1 MAPPPPL
8 LASLLLAAGLA
19 LLLPPGVAEGKPHV
33 NHGKFK
39 DGPWTV
45 GHATFY
51 GGRDGSGTTDGGACG
66 YKDALAKDYGAL
78 TAAVSPA
85 LYSEGAGCGACFEVK
100 GPEEGGS
107 GNKSVV
113 VTATNQAPPP
123 VSGQKGEHFDLTMPA
138 FLQIAEEKAGIV
150 PISYRRYC
158 VVVQAHDE
166 HTNALHPLIDAWF
179 LQCIQLIRVACVRQG
194 GIRYTITG
202 NENYNM
208 VMVTNVGGEGD
219 VVALSVKGNKRVKW
233 TPMKRS
239 WGQLWTTEVDLT
251 GESLTYRVMTGD
263 HRKATS
269 WHVMP
274 RDWQFGKTYQA
285 TKNF

>member
-1 MAPPPPL
+1 MHL
-8 LASLLLAAGLA
+8 
-19 LLLPPGVAEGKPHV
+19 
-33 NHGKFK
+33 
-39 DGPWTV
+39 
-45 GHATFY
+45 
-51 GGRDGSGTTDGGACG
+51 
-66 YKDALAKDYGAL
+66 
-78 TAAVSPA
+78 
-85 LYSEGAGCGACFEVK
+85 
-100 GPEEGGS
+100 
-107 GNKSVV
+107 
-113 VTATNQAPPP
+113 
-123 VSGQKGEHFDLTMPA
+123 
-138 FLQIAEEKAGIV
+138 
-150 PISYRRYC
+150 
-158 VVVQAHDE
+158 
-166 HTNALHPLIDAWF
+166 LIDDF
-179 LQCIQLIRVACVRQG
+179 SNPTRVACVRQG

-202 NENYNM
+202 NKNYNM

>member
-1 MAPPPPL
+1 MAAPL
-8 LASLLLAAGLA
+8 LASLLLAGLA
-19 LLLPPGVAEGKPHV
+19 LAGVADADGTKKPHV

-39 DGPWTV
+39 AGPWTE

-66 YKDALAKDYGAL
+66 YKGDLSKDYGAL
-78 TAAVSPA
+78 TAAVSPV
-85 LYSEGAGCGACFEVK
+85 LYADGAGCGACYEVM
-100 GPEEGGS
+100 GPAEGGD
-107 GNKSVV
+107 GKTNKTVL

-138 FLQIAEEKAGIV
+138 FLEIAEEKAGIV
-150 PISYRRYC
+150 PISYRR
-158 VVVQAHDE
+158 
-166 HTNALHPLIDAWF
+166 
-179 LQCIQLIRVACVRQG
+179 VACERKG

-202 NENYNM
+202 NKNYNM

-219 VVALSVKGNKRVKW
+219 VVALTVKGNKRVKW

-251 GESLTYRVMTGD
+251 GESLTFRVMNGD

-269 WHVMP
+269 WHVAP
-274 RDWQFGKTYQA
+274 RDWQFGTTYQA

>member
-1 MAPPPPL
+1 MAPPPL
-8 LASLLLAAGLA
+8 LESLLLAGLA
-19 LLLPPGVAEGKPHV
+19 LLLAPGVAEGKPHV

-51 GGRDGSGTTDGGACG
+51 GGRDGSGTTNGGACG
-66 YKDALAKDYGAL
+66 FKDELAKDYGAL

-85 LYSEGAGCGACFEVK
+85 LYSEGAGCGACYEVK
-100 GPEEGGS
+100 GPEEGG
-107 GNKSVV
+107 GGGGPNKSVV

-150 PISYRRYC
+150 PISYRRYRKNWNDRI
-158 VVVQAHDE
+158 ALH
-166 HTNALHPLIDAWF
+166 LHPLIDDD
-179 LQCIQLIRVACVRQG
+179 LSNPIRVACVRQG

-202 NENYNM
+202 NKNYNM

>member
-1 MAPPPPL
+1 MAAPL
-8 LASLLLAAGLA
+8 LASLLLVGLA
-19 LLLPPGVAEGKPHV
+19 LLAGVAEGGSGSKKPHV

-66 YKDALAKDYGAL
+66 YKGELSKDYGAL
-78 TAAVSPA
+78 TAAVGPT
-85 LYSEGAGCGACFEVK
+85 LYADGAGCGACYEVK
-100 GPEEGGS
+100 GPRAEGGDDKT
-107 GNKSVV
+107 NKTVV

-138 FLQIAEEKAGIV
+138 FLEIAEEKAGIV
-150 PISYRRYC
+150 PISYRR
-158 VVVQAHDE
+158 
-166 HTNALHPLIDAWF
+166 
-179 LQCIQLIRVACVRQG
+179 VACERKG

-202 NENYNM
+202 NKNYNM

-219 VVALSVKGNKRVKW
+219 VVALMVKGNKRVKW
-233 TPMKRS
+233 TQMKRS

-251 GESLTYRVMTGD
+251 GESLTFRVMNGD

-269 WHVMP
+269 WHVAP

>member
-1 MAPPPPL
+1 MSGSSLTMAPL
-8 LASLLLAAGLA
+8 LASLLLALLA
-19 LLLPPGVAEGKPHV
+19 GVAEGGDDGGAKPHV

-39 DGPWTV
+39 ADPWTD

-51 GGRDGSGTTDGGACG
+51 GGRDGSGTTQGGACG
-66 YKDALAKDYGAL
+66 YKDDLAKDYGAL
-78 TAAVSPA
+78 TAAVGPT
-85 LYSEGAGCGACFEVK
+85 LYKKGAGCGACYELK
-100 GPEEGGS
+100 GPDDDNGD
-107 GNKSVV
+107 KYVV
-113 VTATNQAPPP
+113 VTATNEAPPP
-123 VSGQKGEHFDLTMPA
+123 VNGMKGEHFDLTMPA
-138 FLQIAEEKAGIV
+138 FLKIAEEKAGVV
-150 PISYRRYC
+150 PVSYRK
-158 VVVQAHDE
+158 
-166 HTNALHPLIDAWF
+166 
-179 LQCIQLIRVACVRQG
+179 VACVRQG

-202 NENYNM
+202 NKNYNM
-208 VMVTNVGGEGD
+208 VMVTNVGGAGD
-219 VVALSVKGNKRVKW
+219 VVALTVKGNKRVKW

-251 GESLTYRVMTGD
+251 GESLTFRVMTGD

>member
-1 MAPPPPL
+1 MSGRRRSWTIWAPL
-8 LASLLLAAGLA
+8 LASLLLVGLASSSAAGAKVVEEEDDDGGASKKKL
-19 LLLPPGVAEGKPHV
+19 HV

-39 DGPWTV
+39 ADPWTD

-66 YKDALAKDYGAL
+66 YKGELGKDYGAL
-78 TAAVSPA
+78 TAAVGPS
-85 LYSEGAGCGACFEVK
+85 LYSNGAGCGACYELK
-100 GPEEGGS
+100 GTKGT
-107 GNKSVV
+107 VV

-138 FLQIAEEKAGIV
+138 FLKIAEEKAGIV
-150 PISYRRYC
+150 PITYRK
-158 VVVQAHDE
+158 
-166 HTNALHPLIDAWF
+166 
-179 LQCIQLIRVACVRQG
+179 VACVRQG

-202 NENYNM
+202 NPHYNM
-208 VMVTNVGGEGD
+208 VMVTNVGGAGD
-219 VVALSVKGNKRVKW
+219 VVGLLVKGNKRVKW

-251 GESLTYRVMTGD
+251 GESLTFRVMTGD

-269 WHVMP
+269 WHVAP
-274 RDWQFGKTYQA
+274 RDWKFDKTYQA

>member
-1 MAPPPPL
+1 MAPH
-8 LASLLLAAGLA
+8 LASLLLGGFA
-19 LLLPPGVAEGKPHV
+19 LLATVADAGKPHV
-33 NHGKFK
+33 SHGKFK
-39 DGPWTV
+39 AGPWTV

-85 LYSEGAGCGACFEVK
+85 LYDSGAGCGACYEVK
-100 GPEEGGS
+100 AEGDS
-107 GNKSVV
+107 AINNKSVV

-150 PISYRRYC
+150 PISYRR
-158 VVVQAHDE
+158 
-166 HTNALHPLIDAWF
+166 
-179 LQCIQLIRVACVRQG
+179 VACVRQG

-202 NENYNM
+202 NKNYNM

-219 VVALSVKGNKRVKW
+219 VVALMVKGNKRVKW

-251 GESLTYRVMTGD
+251 GESLTFRVMNGD

>member
-1 MAPPPPL
+1 MSSRRRSWTIWAPL
-8 LASLLLAAGLA
+8 LASLLLVGLVLSAAGA
-19 LLLPPGVAEGKPHV
+19 KVVEEDGGASKKKPHV

-39 DGPWTV
+39 ADPWTD

-66 YKDALAKDYGAL
+66 YKGELGKDYGAL
-78 TAAVSPA
+78 TAAVGPS
-85 LYSEGAGCGACFEVK
+85 LYSSGAGCGACYELK
-100 GPEEGGS
+100 GTKGT
-107 GNKSVV
+107 VV

-138 FLQIAEEKAGIV
+138 FLKIAEEKAGIV
-150 PISYRRYC
+150 PITYRKY
-158 VVVQAHDE
+158 VVQPKNILPID
-166 HTNALHPLIDAWF
+166 TCTSLITAN
-179 LQCIQLIRVACVRQG
+179 CRVACVRQG

-202 NENYNM
+202 NPHYNM
-208 VMVTNVGGEGD
+208 VMVTNVGGAGD
-219 VVALSVKGNKRVKW
+219 VVGLSVKGNKRVKW

-251 GESLTYRVMTGD
+251 GESLTFRVMTGD

-269 WHVMP
+269 WHVAP
-274 RDWQFGKTYQA
+274 RDWKFDKTYQA

>member
-1 MAPPPPL
+1 MSGSSRTTTMAPL
-8 LASLLLAAGLA
+8 LASLLLVGLP
-19 LLLPPGVAEGKPHV
+19 LLAGVAEAKPHV

-39 DGPWTV
+39 GGPWTD

-66 YKDALAKDYGAL
+66 YKDALAKDYGEL
-78 TAAVSPA
+78 TAAVGPS
-85 LYSEGAGCGACFEVK
+85 LYAQGAGCGACYEVK
-100 GPEEGGS
+100 GAEGEAASTG
-107 GNKSVV
+107 KSVV

-150 PISYRRYC
+150 PISYRR
-158 VVVQAHDE
+158 
-166 HTNALHPLIDAWF
+166 
-179 LQCIQLIRVACVRQG
+179 VACVRQG

-202 NENYNM
+202 NKNYNM

-219 VVALSVKGNKRVKW
+219 VVALTVKGNKRVKW

-251 GESLTYRVMTGD
+251 GESLTFRVMNGD

>member
-1 MAPPPPL
+1 MAAPL
-8 LASLLLAAGLA
+8 LASLLLVGLA
-19 LLLPPGVAEGKPHV
+19 LLAVVAEGGSGSGSKKPHV

-66 YKDALAKDYGAL
+66 YKGELSKDYGAL
-78 TAAVSPA
+78 TAAVGPT
-85 LYSEGAGCGACFEVK
+85 LYADGAGCGACYEVK
-100 GPEEGGS
+100 GPRAEGGDDNT
-107 GNKSVV
+107 NKTVV

-138 FLQIAEEKAGIV
+138 FLEIAEEKAGIV
-150 PISYRRYC
+150 PISYRR
-158 VVVQAHDE
+158 
-166 HTNALHPLIDAWF
+166 
-179 LQCIQLIRVACVRQG
+179 VACERKG

-202 NENYNM
+202 NKNYNM

-219 VVALSVKGNKRVKW
+219 VVALMVKGNKRVKW
-233 TPMKRS
+233 TQMKRS

-251 GESLTYRVMTGD
+251 GESLTFRVMNGD

-269 WHVMP
+269 WHVAP